1 MQSILRSKFLVPG
14 LVLSLI
20 SCQENQPE
28 YTLTRPEAGDRIVVV
43 EEFSGVRCPNCPEGT
58 KELESL
64 RAQYNDQIIIVTI
77 HAGDFAFKYSE
88 SKYDFATPE
97 GNSLLKLLGNPIGY
111 PSAVINRIPNNN
123 GSLQAF
129 SSQWGSLIIDAL
141 SQEPILSLTL
151 DANYD
156 PNARQ
161 LNPVVGV
168 VSNLDIEDDLF
179 VTLLLKE
186 DNMVDWQSDSQIE
199 DGIDKSYSHRN
210 VLRKV
215 ISDPNGDLISSRTGA
230 FQKIE
235 RSYNFTLPDQ
245 TNWWKDQD
253 LTLVAFV
260 TNSTGEILQGIE
272 KPLLP

>member
-1 MQSILRSKFLVPG
+1 MQSDLRYKVLFLG
-14 LVLSLI
+14 LIMNLV
-20 SCQENQPE
+20 SCSENQPE
-28 YTLTRPEAGDRIVVV
+28 YTLARPEAGDRIVVV

-64 RAQYNDQIIIVTI
+64 RAQYNNQIIIVTI

-88 SKYDFATPE
+88 SQYDFATPE

-111 PSAVINRIPNNN
+111 PSAVINRVPNNN

-151 DANYD
+151 EVNYNPD
-156 PNARQ
+156 DRQ
-161 LNPVVGV
+161 LSPVVGMV
-168 VSNLDIEDDLF
+168 PNLDIEEDLF

-215 ISDPNGDLISSRTGA
+215 ISDVNGDLISDRSEA

-235 RSYNFTLPDQ
+235 RTYGFTLPDQ

-260 TNSTGEILQGIE
+260 TNSSGEILQGIE